1 MRVFQKI
8 KYYLELIIQGFVKK
22 NYKIFYSQFG
32 EDRIINEL
40 LKKNKKGIYVDV
52 GCYHPKKYSNT
63 FLLYR
68 DKKWRGI
75 NIDIEEEKIS
85 LFKILRP
92 EDVNI
97 CCPVSNSSKLVQINK
112 LGNFNVGSYVKNVKK
127 NNFNQ
132 NYKKTKSL
140 NEILLSTRYKNNE
153 IDLLNIDVE
162 GNDFDV
168 LKSINLNKYNPK
180 IIIIESH
187 LKDINKI
194 QSSNI
199 YKYLTKFNYKLRS
212 WSFYSLIF
220 IKKKNEY
227 IKKEINV

>member
-1 MRVFQKI
+1 MIIFEKI
-8 KYYLELIIQGFVKK
+8 RYYLELIKQGFIKK

-32 EDRIINEL
+32 EDRIINEI
-40 LKKNKKGIYVDV
+40 LKKNRKGIYVDV

-63 FLLYR
+63 FILYR

-75 NIDIEEEKIS
+75 NIDIEEEKIA

-92 EDVNI
+92 EDINI
-97 CCPVSNSSKLVQINK
+97 CCPVSNFSKLVEINK
-112 LGNFNVGSYVKNVKK
+112 LGNFNVGSYIKDIKK
-127 NNFNQ
+127 NKFNK
-132 NYKKTKSL
+132 NYKKTRSL

-187 LKDINKI
+187 LKDIDKI

-199 YKYLTKFNYKLRS
+199 YKYLIKFNYKLRS

-220 IKKKNEY
+220 IKKKTN
-227 IKKEINV
+227 ILRQR

>member
-1 MRVFQKI
+1 MIFFQKT
-8 KYYLELIIQGFVKK
+8 KYYLELIKQCFIKK

-32 EDRIINEL
+32 EDKIIYEL
-40 LKKNKKGIYVDV
+40 LKKKQKGIYLDV

-75 NIDIEEEKIS
+75 NIDIEEEKIL

-97 CCPVSNSSKLVQINK
+97 CCPISNISKLVEVKK
-112 LGNFNVGSYVKNVKK
+112 LGNFNVGSYIKNIKINEFKK
-127 NNFNQ
+127 
-132 NYKKTKSL
+132 NYKKTKTL

-168 LKSINLNKYNPK
+168 LKSINLKKYNPK

-187 LKDINKI
+187 LSDINKI
-194 QSSNI
+194 QSSSI
-199 YKYLTKFNYKLRS
+199 YKYLIKLNYKLRS

-220 IKKKNEY
+220 IKKKSN
-227 IKKEINV
+227 ILRQR

>member
-1 MRVFQKI
+1 MRIFQKI
-8 KYYLELIIQGFVKK
+8 KYNLELIKQGFIKK

-32 EDRIINEL
+32 EDRIINEI
-40 LKKNKKGIYVDV
+40 LKKNRKGIYVDV

-75 NIDIEEEKIS
+75 NIDIEEEKIA

-92 EDVNI
+92 EDINI
-97 CCPVSNSSKLVQINK
+97 CCPVSNFSKLVEVNK
-112 LGNFNVGSYVKNVKK
+112 LGNFNVGSYIKNIKK
-127 NNFNQ
+127 KKFNK
-132 NYKKTKSL
+132 NYKKTRSL

-194 QSSNI
+194 QSSKI
-199 YKYLTKFNYKLRS
+199 YKYLIKFNYKLRS

-220 IKKKNEY
+220 VKKKTN
-227 IKKEINV
+227 ILRQR